1 MNTRYMLL
9 PAHDSARIRLLQMPE
24 DMEEHEA
31 FRCVTG
37 VIGGVQDASSDWD
50 WEDVLDALE
59 NNGFS
64 NVEFILG
71 PELD

>member
-9 PAHDSARIRLLQMPE
+9 PAKDPAKARLLRMPE

-37 VIGGVQDASSDWD
+37 VIGEVQDAAADWE

-59 NNGFS
+59 INGFTS
-64 NVEFILG
+64 VDFILG